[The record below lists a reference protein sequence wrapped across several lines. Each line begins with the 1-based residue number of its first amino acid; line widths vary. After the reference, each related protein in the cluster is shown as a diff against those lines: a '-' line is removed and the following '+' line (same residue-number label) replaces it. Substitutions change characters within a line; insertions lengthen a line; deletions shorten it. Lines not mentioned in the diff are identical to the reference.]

1 MEKIKFKNVKKY
13 KGIVEQVLVKE
24 GQPVKKD
31 QILAIISTQ
40 LEKFDIRSTT
50 DGVIRNIY
58 VIESLIVSHGDT
70 LFDIFS
76 YKEMKN
82 LLKKPSNMNDTLK
95 DGLSE
100 FGYLE
105 KLINESDEP
114 DEEEFEKV
122 KQKRVKKAE
131 VLVDTDLDILDSF
144 ETEKYLKD
152 EIIESEIQIEEE
164 FTEDPIAEAKRE
176 STTVQ
181 TIKTETS
188 TFEIKEN
195 PAIVTETITKKI
207 VYENS
212 DNFKDSNLFSDEIS
226 TVSQSEILEELS
238 KNNTEDNLE
247 VVEVKQKPEIFK
259 KQETIVQESNS
270 VFLKELDYERL
281 EKVLKNSE
289 KLNNKF
295 KEIEKKVSSF
305 MEETKEINKDTE
317 KSINSIAKKIDEKS
331 KSINS
336 KLEEVELKATE
347 NSKLVSNSI
356 EKKVIVDKTNIG
368 SFSFKLDITAL
379 ISLQTLMIEPSKE
392 ENVDLELNAFY
403 VKALKRALTKFEELD
418 SSHSL
423 IRLVKTDG
431 YSVNDTVVKVS
442 DDLSIL
448 DISKEIHK
456 NQLVKDKEVKVAI
469 YDISN
474 FGLDNANFGLTK
486 NSILSIYISS
496 ISSSFKDDGN
506 LTNYVKINFA
516 FNQNSLEPEDAIMFG
531 KEFISILKNPG
542 FLI

>member
-70 LFDIFS
+70 IFDIFS

-105 KLINESDEP
+105 KLINESDES
-114 DEEEFEKV
+114 DEEEFEEV
-122 KQKRVKKAE
+122 KPKREKKTE
-131 VLVDTDLDILDSF
+131 VLAEKDLDILDNF

-152 EIIESEIQIEEE
+152 EIIESEFQIEEE
-164 FTEDPIAEAKRE
+164 FTEDPIAEAKME
-176 STTVQ
+176 PTTVQ

-195 PAIVTETITKKI
+195 PTIVTETITKKV

-226 TVSQSEILEELS
+226 TISQSEILEELS

-247 VVEVKQKPEIFK
+247 VVEIKQKPKNIK
-259 KQETIVQESNS
+259 KQETTAQESNS

-295 KEIEKKVSSF
+295 KEIEKKLSSF
-305 MEETKEINKDTE
+305 MEETKETNNDNE
-317 KSINSIAKKIDEKS
+317 KSINSIVKKIDEKS

-418 SSHSL
+418 SSHSF

>member
-105 KLINESDEP
+105 KLINESDDS
-114 DEEEFEKV
+114 DEEEFEEV
-122 KQKRVKKAE
+122 KPKKAKKAE
-131 VLVDTDLDILDSF
+131 VLAEKDLDILDSF

-152 EIIESEIQIEEE
+152 EIIDSEFQIEEE
-164 FTEDPIAEAKRE
+164 FTEDPIAEAKME

-188 TFEIKEN
+188 TFEIKES
-195 PAIVTETITKKI
+195 PAIVTETITKKL

-247 VVEVKQKPEIFK
+247 VVEVKQKPRNVK
-259 KQETIVQESNS
+259 KQETVVQESNS

-295 KEIEKKVSSF
+295 KEIEKKLSSF
-305 MEETKEINKDTE
+305 MEETKETNKDNE
-317 KSINSIAKKIDEKS
+317 KSINSIVKKIDEKS

-347 NSKLVSNSI
+347 NSKLVSSSV

>member
-70 LFDIFS
+70 IFDIFS

-105 KLINESDEP
+105 KLINES
-114 DEEEFEKV
+114 EEEESEELKPKKEKMP
-122 KQKRVKKAE
+122 E
-131 VLVDTDLDILDSF
+131 VLVEKDLDILDNF

-152 EIIESEIQIEEE
+152 EIIESEFQIEEE
-164 FTEDPIAEAKRE
+164 FTEDPIAEAKIE
-176 STTVQ
+176 STNVQ

-195 PAIVTETITKKI
+195 PTIVTETITKKV

-212 DNFKDSNLFSDEIS
+212 ENFKDSNLFSDEIS

-247 VVEVKQKPEIFK
+247 VVEIKQKPKNTK

-289 KLNNKF
+289 KLNNNF
-295 KEIEKKVSSF
+295 KEIEKKLSSF
-305 MEETKEINKDTE
+305 IEETKETNKDNE
-317 KSINSIAKKIDEKS
+317 KNINSIVKRIDEKS

-336 KLEEVELKATE
+336 KFAEVELKAIE
-347 NSKLVSNSI
+347 NSKLVSNSF

-418 SSHSL
+418 SNHSL

-431 YSVNDTVVKVS
+431 YSVNDTVVKVTE
-442 DDLSIL
+442 DLTIL

>member
-70 LFDIFS
+70 IFDIFS

-105 KLINESDEP
+105 KLINESDES
-114 DEEEFEKV
+114 DEEEFEEV
-122 KQKRVKKAE
+122 KPKREKKAE
-131 VLVDTDLDILDSF
+131 FLAEKDLDILDNF

-152 EIIESEIQIEEE
+152 EIIESEFQIEEE
-164 FTEDPIAEAKRE
+164 FTEDPIAEAKME
-176 STTVQ
+176 PTTVQ

-195 PAIVTETITKKI
+195 PTILTETITKKV

-226 TVSQSEILEELS
+226 TISQSEILEELS

-247 VVEVKQKPEIFK
+247 VVEIKQKPKNIK
-259 KQETIVQESNS
+259 KQETTAQESNS

-295 KEIEKKVSSF
+295 KEIEKKLSSF
-305 MEETKEINKDTE
+305 MEETKETNNDNE
-317 KSINSIAKKIDEKS
+317 KSINSIVKKIDEKS

-418 SSHSL
+418 SSHSF

-456 NQLVKDKEVKVAI
+456 
-469 YDISN
+469 
-474 FGLDNANFGLTK
+474 
-486 NSILSIYISS
+486 
-496 ISSSFKDDGN
+496 
-506 LTNYVKINFA
+506 IN
-516 FNQNSLEPEDAIMFG
+516 
-531 KEFISILKNPG
+531 
-542 FLI
+542 